1 MAKGRKDIVNIPKE
15 VFNEMEAEQNL
26 SDIDKVE
33 VLGLLLT
40 YTTID
45 TDKTIFGGEPIYKSI
60 FSYSEI
66 AEIKEKIMLI
76 VRRF

>member
-1 MAKGRKDIVNIPKE
+1 MAKGKKEIINIPKE
-15 VFNEMEAEQNL
+15 VFNEMENDQNL

-60 FSYSEI
+60 FSDSEI

>member
-1 MAKGRKDIVNIPKE
+1 MAKSRKDIVNIPKE

-60 FSYSEI
+60 FSIEEQS
-66 AEIKEKIMLI
+66 EIKEKIMLI

>member
-1 MAKGRKDIVNIPKE
+1 MAKSRKDIVNIPKE

-45 TDKTIFGGEPIYKSI
+45 IDKTIFGGEPIYKSI
-60 FSYSEI
+60 FSDSEI

>member
-1 MAKGRKDIVNIPKE
+1 MAKSRKDIVNIPKE

-60 FSYSEI
+60 FSDSEI

>member
-1 MAKGRKDIVNIPKE
+1 MAKGKKDIVNIPKE

-60 FSYSEI
+60 FSDSEI